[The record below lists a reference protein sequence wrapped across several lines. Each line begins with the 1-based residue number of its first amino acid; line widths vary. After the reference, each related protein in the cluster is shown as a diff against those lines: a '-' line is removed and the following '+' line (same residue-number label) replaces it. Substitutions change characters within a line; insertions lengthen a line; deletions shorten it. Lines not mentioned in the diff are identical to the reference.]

1 MYKQKRKLKALALSL
16 GLGAAML
23 SVPTVQAQGVFGNML
38 DNYYEELDQTNRGA
52 LLRQGSGS
60 GYNVSTEQFGNGT
73 SGAYNIGTEI
83 FGQDAPLGSGLFIMA
98 AAGAA
103 YALKKRKKNN

>member
-1 MYKQKRKLKALALSL
+1 MLSL

-23 SVPTVQAQGVFGNML
+23 SSTSMQAQGVFGNLL
-38 DNYYEELDQTNRGA
+38 DNYYEEQDQTNRGA

-60 GYNVSTEQFGNGT
+60 GYSVAIEQFGSGTDGSYNIGIEQFGN
-73 SGAYNIGTEI
+73 
-83 FGQDAPLGSGLFIMA
+83 DAPLGSGLFIMA

-103 YALKKRKKNN
+103 YTIKKRKKNN